1 MSILS
6 IVLGFSL
13 LYAADLFGET
23 YPAAQGFDTA
33 GSSPQA
39 IALAE
44 ETVQAMGGYSAWSQT
59 RFITWRF
66 FGRRLHVWDKWTGDI
81 RFEQDDLTVLMNIH
95 TKRARAFRDG
105 NQLTDSELQTAL
117 DQGYRAWINDSY

>member
-6 IVLGFSL
+6 IALGFSL

-23 YPAAQGFDTA
+23 YPAAQGFDFA
-33 GSSPQA
+33 SSSPQA

-44 ETVQAMGGYSAWSQT
+44 ETMQAMGGYSAWSQT

-66 FGRRLHVWDKWTGDI
+66 WSPPARLG
-81 RFEQDDLTVLMNIH
+81 
-95 TKRARAFRDG
+95 
-105 NQLTDSELQTAL
+105 
-117 DQGYRAWINDSY
+117 

>member
-6 IVLGFSL
+6 MVLGFSL
-13 LYAADLFGET
+13 LYAADLYGEN

-44 ETVQAMGGYSAWSQT
+44 ETMQAMGGYPAWSQT

-81 RFEQDDLTVLMNIH
+81 RFEQDDLTV
-95 TKRARAFRDG
+95 
-105 NQLTDSELQTAL
+105 
-117 DQGYRAWINDSY
+117 

>member
-1 MSILS
+1 MAFLS
-6 IVLGFSL
+6 ITLSLTL
-13 LYAADLFGET
+13 LYAADLYGET

-66 FGRRLHVWDKWTGDI
+66 FWSPPARLG
-81 RFEQDDLTVLMNIH
+81 
-95 TKRARAFRDG
+95 
-105 NQLTDSELQTAL
+105 
-117 DQGYRAWINDSY
+117 

>member
-1 MSILS
+1 MSMLS
-6 IVLGFSL
+6 MVLGFSL
-13 LYAADLFGET
+13 LYAADLYGEH

-44 ETVQAMGGYSAWSQT
+44 KTMQAMGGYSAWSQT

-66 FGRRLHVWDKWTGDI
+66 FMLVLYPAWWRL
-81 RFEQDDLTVLMNIH
+81 LS
-95 TKRARAFRDG
+95 RALCTSPPCKA
-105 NQLTDSELQTAL
+105 
-117 DQGYRAWINDSY
+117 YRAG